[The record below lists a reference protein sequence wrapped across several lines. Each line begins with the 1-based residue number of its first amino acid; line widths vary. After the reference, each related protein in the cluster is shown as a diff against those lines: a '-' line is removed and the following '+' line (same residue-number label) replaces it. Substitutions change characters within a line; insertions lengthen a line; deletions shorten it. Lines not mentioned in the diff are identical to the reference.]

1 MYMDR
6 VAVDGHVQIE
16 TVSGDVEIHLL
27 PPVGDK
33 AFTGSFFFKTTPP
46 YRINIRHGL
55 SSAVR

>member
-1 MYMDR
+1 MDR